1 MGVTMTARTKY
12 DTFTHSTHWNLEKR
26 EGDIYGFVDDR
37 RSEVDFLLEGRRPW
51 NLMTGK
57 SADLFMDEKSKLE
70 EWVKSLS
77 PSVATLWTPD
87 RIADEAIRKT
97 FHAAITPF
105 EVVERDG
112 NILVT
117 AGIDELIDLLIG
129 GTAQE
134 FDNSNAYI
142 GVGDSSTA
150 AAVGQTDLQAAT
162 NKLRKAMNGSYPA
175 KTAPAVDFQSTFG
188 SSEANFAWA
197 EIATFNASSS
207 GTMLNRV
214 VQSLGTKASG
224 ATWTL
229 TETITFS

>member
-1 MGVTMTARTKY
+1 MTTATKPKY
-12 DTFTHSTHWNLEKR
+12 DTFTHSTHWNIEKR
-26 EGDIYGFVDDR
+26 EGDIYDFVNDR
-37 RSEVDFLLEGRRPW
+37 RDEVSHLLAGRRPW

-57 SADLFMDEKSKLE
+57 NADVLMEEKAKLE
-70 EWVKSLS
+70 DWAGSLS
-77 PSVATLWTPD
+77 PEAASLWTPE
-87 RIADEAIRKT
+87 RITEESIRKA
-97 FHAAITPF
+97 FHQLVDPYEID
-105 EVVERDG
+105 ERDG

-129 GTAQE
+129 GSATA
-134 FDNSNAYI
+134 FNNSNAYL

-162 NKLRKAMNGSYPA
+162 NKLRKAMNGSYPS

-188 SSEANFAWA
+188 SAEANFAWN

-207 GTMLNRV
+207 GVMLNRV